1 MIVNGILPS
10 SLDGVLIDCGVS
22 SMQLDNAQRGFS
34 FLKDGPLNM
43 SMDNNPKEYKN
54 NPIIGK
60 KNAGYV
66 VNHLNEKILSK
77 IIKKYGEERHAQLIA
92 KRIVENRIIKSTL
105 ELADVISSA
114 IPKRYD
120 SYVRI
125 IFI

>member
-1 MIVNGILPS
+1 
-10 SLDGVLIDCGVS
+10 
-22 SMQLDNAQRGFS
+22 MQLDNAQRGFS